1 MNRKLIEN
9 LHQYFEQ
16 KVNKN
21 EEEHRFLNELI
32 GELPYFNV
40 TSVSREDLESKGFNT
55 SNIDDSDMETLARKM
70 GDDYCEQ
77 LYWTSMEIIAE
88 DYLEIPKHIC
98 PKCGKKAC
106 SHDGRSKRSIC
117 GRCAHEWTLS
127 EPT

>member
-106 SHDGRSKRSIC
+106 SHDGHSKRSIC
-117 GRCAHEWTLS
+117 GRCAHEWALS
-127 EPT
+127 EPA

>member
-1 MNRKLIEN
+1 MNRNLLED

-16 KVNKN
+16 KENKN
-21 EEEHRFLNELI
+21 EEEYRFLNELI
-32 GELPYFNV
+32 GELPYFDI
-40 TSVSREDLESKGFNT
+40 TAVSREDLESKGFDT

-106 SHDGRSKRSIC
+106 SHDGSSKRSIC

-127 EPT
+127 KPT